1 VTERTQLASI
11 IKICSLEVVKKRVPT
26 GLGVGSGVR
35 LDNSGALARGVAE
48 EARLFVD
55 VGLVG

>member
-1 VTERTQLASI
+1 M
-11 IKICSLEVVKKRVPT
+11 VPT